1 MRYEKYS
8 WMPLDKYYKTWL
20 IGLPLRLENFYI
32 SIKDRNKIHLMDD
45 VIYNGKKCFVN
56 NGIRYDEN
64 GNRLWDILEKEWNS
78 DGTRNHYLAIDAE
91 LTKAKNWQTFKNS
104 CLSHYRWY
112 MEYWYSIRLR
122 EKLEERGKQ
131 YDT

>member
-8 WMPLDKYYKTWL
+8 WMPIKKYYQTWFV
-20 IGLPLRLENFYI
+20 GLPLRLENFYI

-45 VIYNGKKCFVN
+45 VIYQGKKCFVN

-78 DGTRNHYLAIDAE
+78 DGTRNHYLATDAE
-91 LTKAKNWQTFKNS
+91 LTKVKNWQTFKNS
-104 CLSHYRWY
+104 CLYHYRWY
-112 MEYWYSIRLR
+112 MTYWYSIKLR
-122 EKLEERGKQ
+122 EKMDGNEI
-131 YDT
+131 

>member
-8 WMPLDKYYKTWL
+8 YMPLKEYYKTWF

-56 NGIRYDEN
+56 NGIRSNEK
-64 GNRLWDILEKEWNS
+64 GERLWDILETEWNP
-78 DGTRNHYLAIDAE
+78 DGTRNHYLATDAE
-91 LTKAKNWQTFKNS
+91 LTKVKNLETFKNS

-112 MEYWYSIRLR
+112 MIYWYQIQVR
-122 EKLEERGKQ
+122 ELMEKRKK
-131 YDT
+131 